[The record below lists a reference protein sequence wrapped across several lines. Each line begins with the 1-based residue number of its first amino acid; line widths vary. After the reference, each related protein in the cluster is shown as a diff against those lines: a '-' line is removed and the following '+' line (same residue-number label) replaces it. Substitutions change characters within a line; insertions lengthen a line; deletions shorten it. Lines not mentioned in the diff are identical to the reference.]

1 MHGIGFSKVLS
12 IALLVFVVAGC
23 ARELPRNEPVLATP
37 TLSAYQLD
45 TGDNVRIVVFEQD
58 SLTGTYEI
66 SAVGD
71 IMMPLIGQIQARGST
86 TKSLAGTIRAKLAN
100 GYLRDPDVS
109 VELTESRPF
118 YIHGEVSRPGAYAFA
133 PGMTMERAV
142 ALAGGFTQRADAT
155 AFAVDRRDGSTN
167 LEPVTQRLGL
177 RDAVVPGDIIY
188 VRERLF

>member
-177 RDAVVPGDIIY
+177 RDAVVPGDTIY